1 MAENDLID
9 YDSLS
14 EHEENNKTKNTNQK
28 FLMIKL
34 DHKDTQEYI

>member
-28 FLMIKL
+28 P
-34 DHKDTQEYI
+34 

>member
-14 EHEENNKTKNTNQK
+14 EHEENNKPRIPFQK
-28 FLMIKL
+28 FFWIKL
-34 DHKDTQEYI
+34 DHKDMLEFI